1 MIFGLLAFAGVR
13 ELKLEKDENIASLNN
28 KIEQLK
34 TENKEL
40 NAKNDVLKA
49 SLLDLIKRVEELEDK

>member
-28 KIEQLK
+28 KINQLNA
-34 TENKEL
+34 ENKEL
-40 NAKNDVLKA
+40 KNTLE
-49 SLLDLIKRVEELEDK
+49 SLLKRVEELEERK